1 MRTTRPG
8 WSRHGMAI
16 PTSPPRRGLLRLLS
30 VLLLARTAGA
40 GAASEFDDG
49 TSPKFPGCDNTLQK
63 VKVMYWVNG
72 DEQSSLTGISA
83 RFGAV
88 LPDTAASDG
97 PKRPAVQPDPK
108 GSCAKSAKPLSDSVA
123 VAERGECTFI
133 DKAKT
138 AEAGGAATLVII
150 NDDDGPSHR
159 AAGVSLPSHQ
169 SPSLRN
175 VVHGPWRR
183 RKTDG
188 DTCFLCCSSAEDG
201 LHRQGPA
208 SQHQHSRRHGVQ
220 VRGRQDSVSP
230 L

>member
-1 MRTTRPG
+1 MRMQLPIRRRSAGAHAEDDVRTTRPG

-40 GAASEFDDG
+40 GAGAASEFDDG

-72 DEQSSLTGISA
+72 NEQSSLTGISA

-138 AEAGGAATLVII
+138 AEAGGAAALLIM
-150 NDDDGPSHR
+150 NDEDGPSRR
-159 AAGVSLPSHQ
+159 ATGRRFSHHI
-169 SPSLRN
+169 SRPRSRSE
-175 VVHGPWRR
+175 
-183 RKTDG
+183 T
-188 DTCFLCCSSAEDG
+188 SSMATKED
-201 LHRQGPA
+201 
-208 SQHQHSRRHGVQ
+208 
-220 VRGRQDSVSP
+220 
-230 L
+230 

>member
-1 MRTTRPG
+1 
-8 WSRHGMAI
+8 MAI

-72 DEQSSLTGISA
+72 NEQSSLTGISA

-138 AEAGGAATLVII
+138 AEAGGAAALLIM
-150 NDDDGPSHR
+150 NDEDGPSRR
-159 AAGVSLPSHQ
+159 ATGRRFSHHI
-169 SPSLRN
+169 SRPRSRSE
-175 VVHGPWRR
+175 
-183 RKTDG
+183 T
-188 DTCFLCCSSAEDG
+188 SSMATKED
-201 LHRQGPA
+201 
-208 SQHQHSRRHGVQ
+208 
-220 VRGRQDSVSP
+220 
-230 L
+230 